1 MRDYLGITESINILR
16 PRLNIPTDSFFQ
28 FVVEI
33 TGMDDNAALL
43 AIAMSVP
50 RKFISDA
57 TLVLSVNWMR
67 VDLIHSNEQ

>member
-1 MRDYLGITESINILR
+1 MRDYLGITESINILH

-50 RKFISDA
+50 RKFILDA
-57 TLVLSVNWMR
+57 TLVLSVNRIR
-67 VDLIHSNEQ
+67 VDLIHGNEQ

>member
-1 MRDYLGITESINILR
+1 MRDYLGIAESINVLR
-16 PRLNIPTDSFFQ
+16 PRLNVPTDSFFQ

-50 RKFISDA
+50 RKFIPDA
-57 TLVLSVNWMR
+57 TSVLSVSWIR
-67 VDLIHSNEQ
+67 VDLIHGNEQ